1 MRENTKKQQ
10 FIVLGLG
17 KFGISLARTLHDL
30 GHMVLCVDRDEAT
43 VQRMSETVP
52 HVMQLDVRDAG
63 ALKEIDIAQF
73 DAAVIAV
80 GDLESSLMCTMLCQ
94 EMGIKRIIVKAINE
108 RHGRM
113 AEKLGATLLVFSER
127 DTGRQ
132 IAHRLALSH
141 ALNYIELDDNI
152 HIVTLQVPNSFLGKN
167 LIEINLRENYNL
179 NVIAVRSQD
188 RTTLPPDPH
197 YAFKK
202 DDQFIVIGRQED
214 IAKFN
219 L

>member
-1 MRENTKKQQ
+1 MSESTRKQQ

-17 KFGISLARTLHDL
+17 KFGRSVARTLHDM
-30 GHMVLCVDRDEAT
+30 GHMVLCADQDEAT
-43 VQRMSETVP
+43 VQRMSESVP
-52 HVMQLDVRDAG
+52 HVMQLDIRDAS
-63 ALKEIDIAQF
+63 ALREIDIAQF

-94 EMGIKRIIVKAINE
+94 EMGIKQIIVKAINE

-132 IAHRLALSH
+132 IAHRLSLSH
-141 ALNYIELDDNI
+141 ALNYIEIDKDI
-152 HIVTLQVPNSFLGKN
+152 HIATLQAPKGILGKT
-167 LIEINLRENYNL
+167 LIEIDLRKNSNL

-197 YAFKK
+197 YAFEEK
-202 DDQFIVIGRQED
+202 DQLIVIGHQED

-219 L
+219 P